1 MATILDR
8 VALDSVC
15 GNGVLNHTRFA
26 EFITDFAL
34 RTMKAPVCVINPVI
48 ECDTSLME
56 PILFSF
62 LS

>member
-34 RTMKAPVCVINPVI
+34 RTMKAPVCVINL
-48 ECDTSLME
+48 CNRM
-56 PILFSF
+56 
-62 LS
+62 